1 MKMAR
6 RWRILGPTMTGAILL
21 GVAGQAKAQDC
32 FSDNPADW
40 PAPARPYFLL
50 AVDTSGSMYSSA
62 AANSCKI
69 ANGFPTDYPDTRN
82 GAARCALTKTVRA
95 YAGQVNFGLMMFAFD
110 IRQTGSPPVAC
121 PTSMSSVTGCTY
133 SNFPGNSGSSG
144 CGPIDGDL
152 LPGTAP
158 TAHRQRRGGAMLVAL
173 QPDQNPPQSPGNFG
187 DILAWA
193 DNRCNDCREL
203 PAWSNTPLNG
213 ILRDAYRYLARGWNK
228 PPKAATATPYDFP
241 TPLTGNELGCR
252 SVNVILLTDG
262 AEACGEGTSAVDAA
276 TQLWAGFDITTAGQ
290 TNHWRVRVHVI
301 DAQNATPSTA
311 NVNIANAGNGI
322 ARGAVSEQA
331 LSSALAEII
340 SGAIKPEV
348 CNNEDDDCNGCV
360 DEGYK
365 HYCNRN
371 RTPSTNPTNM
381 TQCCSAARATCM
393 ANFQASIT
401 TSNPTGNRWWLP
413 CHTPSNLNSHLT
425 DSANWLCYDP
435 GEYCDERDNNCDG
448 NTPNASTIDEDQIKC
463 NGKCPSAE
471 ICDGIDN
478 DCNGIIDEASGSSVP
493 YSIPGCVKCVPSA
506 EQCDGC
512 DNDCNG
518 IADDGVDPVSCG
530 FPSPAHCAGQMTCV
544 PKPVST
550 PGACVT
556 GGVQWGACSNHP
568 QTEICNGIDDN
579 CNGQIDENIPPE
591 ACDVPGHS
599 GLVYKSPSH
608 PKTVCERGVKPCMG
622 ECTGWVGP
630 SEEICDGLD
639 NDCDGIVDNIDPLSV
654 GKPCDGVC
662 GKGVTACVNG
672 ALICQTNVQPQPE
685 VCNGI
690 DDDCDGIVDNGTL
703 LDAPSA
709 AQKPCWALDPS
720 GCSTPCSY
728 TGSSN
733 TVAWCAPP
741 QASCHELGTLVSPC
755 QLGSLACVGG
765 GWVCAGGQTPD
776 AEVCDGVDNDCDGSV
791 DEGLP
796 TVTCGSNVGECKEGV
811 QQCIDGKIECVGAV
825 GPVPEVCDGKD
836 NDCDGEIDNGIA
848 IGTPCWMPYDDVM
861 YPGDRDKGQCKPGV
875 SKCGPNGEIICEGG
889 KGPSPEICDGLDND
903 CDGKV
908 DELGPPNDGI
918 NGTSNPKPGKENEK
932 IGEACGSDVGQC
944 EPGKWTCV
952 DAQFMCVGGVHPQP
966 EICDCLDNDCD
977 GQTDEDPSAGEP
989 ALCSDGK
996 ACVVYAGG
1004 CQCAALCGGG
1014 EYPCPTGGF
1023 TCEAVNYSHTGE
1035 SAGNRCV
1042 MDGCGDCS
1050 SKTVTGPSGIE
1061 CAPAGTVD
1069 TDGTKPPV
1077 CVCVQNA
1084 CHRPCYGVTCTPPS
1098 VCTDYG
1104 PNAGKC
1110 VQDTCWNVP
1119 CGGGQVCDDGQC
1131 VDNPCKPDS
1140 CEAGQVCK
1148 PAADF
1153 SSFECVGS
1161 CAGVKCEEGDRCE
1174 SGKCVPTGC
1183 EKACEAGQ
1191 VCNGSECVDSK
1202 CSQEACDDGSYC
1214 DPLTGQCGNWPC
1226 EGVVCPSGQDCEE
1239 GECVE
1244 GGGGS
1249 GGSGGSS
1256 GSGGASGTGGQGAT
1270 GGASGTGGTGEP
1282 DGGTGGKA
1290 KVEPKGNW
1298 GLATGGGGCACET
1311 GVGVGGKSGLLASLL
1326 LGLSAFAW
1334 RRRNKGVG
1342 VNGEEINAPE
1352 NGRKGGQR

>member
-1 MKMAR
+1 MRISR
-6 RWRILGPTMTGAILL
+6 RWRIVGSAMTGAFLL
-21 GVAGQAKAQDC
+21 GAAGQAKAQNC

-40 PAPARPYFLL
+40 PPPARPYFMIV
-50 AVDTSGSMYSSA
+50 VDSSGSMMLNVTGA
-62 AANSCKI
+62 TPPSCP
-69 ANGFPTDYPDTRN
+69 GYPNTRM
-82 GAARCALTKTVRA
+82 GHAKCAVRKTVA
-95 YAGQVNFGLMMFAFD
+95 AFSEVNFGLAQFALQLRD
-110 IRQTGSPPVAC
+110 CTGTCYTNCEVQCYQAELNE
-121 PTSMSSVTGCTY
+121 TG
-133 SNFPGNSGSSG
+133 GSCAG
-144 CGPIDGDL
+144 CGPTTGTVVP
-152 LPGTAP
+152 PGAANTA
-158 TAHRQRRGGAMLVAL
+158 TNRRRGARVLVPLEVDA
-173 QPDQNPPQSPGNFG
+173 QTSPGNIGNILRFLDNACG
-187 DILAWA
+187 DQQEITNPKEG
-193 DNRCNDCREL
+193 D
-203 PAWSNTPLNG
+203 PAWGLTPLNG
-213 ILRDAYRYLARGWNK
+213 ALRDMYRYFASEWVHPDNTAIRYPSPLRGTD
-228 PPKAATATPYDFP
+228 PS
-241 TPLTGNELGCR
+241 CR
-252 SVNVILLTDG
+252 AIRVILLTDG
-262 AEACGEGTSAVDAA
+262 DETCDPSYHSFDPGPAA
-276 TQLWAGFDITTAGQ
+276 NAARALYETGVTVATGGVAQ
-290 TNHWRVRVHVI
+290 TFHIPVHVI
-301 DAQNATPSTA
+301 NFIGGNQANTDQIAAAGGTGSSLFATNETQLS
-311 NVNIANAGNGI
+311 
-322 ARGAVSEQA
+322 QA
-331 LSSALAEII
+331 LANII

-413 CHTPSNLNSHLT
+413 CHTPSNLNSRLT
-425 DSANWLCYDP
+425 DSANWLCYNP

-639 NDCDGIVDNIDPLSV
+639 NDCDGIVDNIDPSSV

-672 ALICQTNVQPQPE
+672 ALVCQTNVQPQPE

-741 QASCHELGTLVSPC
+741 QASCHELGTLLSPC

-765 GWVCAGGQTPD
+765 GWVCAGGLAPD

-918 NGTSNPKPGKENEK
+918 NGTSNPKPGKESEK
-932 IGEACGSDVGQC
+932 IGDACGSDVGQC
-944 EPGKWTCV
+944 EPGKWACV

-1148 PAADF
+1148 PTADF

-1282 DGGTGGKA
+1282 DAGTGGKA
-1290 KVEPKGNW
+1290 KEEHKGNW

-1311 GVGVGGKSGLLASLL
+1311 GVGTANSRWGMLAGLMA
-1326 LGLSAFAW
+1326 GLTVML
-1334 RRRNKGVG
+1334 RRR
-1342 VNGEEINAPE
+1342 
-1352 NGRKGGQR
+1352 QRR